1 MATIGKVAA
10 IFSASTSGLKSGVAD
25 AVRSFKQM
33 GGEAGKLSTAF
44 KVLRDA
50 GARGVGD
57 VGPAAARATAKLAT
71 MESMAARLQAGLAS
85 GAISA
90 ADFARK
96 MDMITAEAARM
107 SASVSRGVAITMQF
121 ENAEEKNART
131 MAELSS
137 LLKDGTISFETYYR
151 AVAQAEKTLAD
162 ETGVTAAAEQAARSL
177 ADAQKQAADA
187 VTASRQKGQAITD
200 SVMTAEERYNAR
212 VVELDTSLREGSISQ
227 ETFARATQAA
237 KQELNDATGVTAA
250 QEQAFQNM
258 VDVHQRGAAVFADV
272 ATAEERHANKLEDL
286 RGLLAAGAINQQT
299 FNRAV
304 SKADDELRQANAGT
318 DKFSGALGGAE
329 TALAKVNSKLNAL
342 IGIQAAQLFSSVAS
356 AVSNAARSLIS
367 YGADQAG
374 VVDGT
379 RNLAIRLGMTY
390 GEFAGIAHAAN
401 LADVSMESVGSAA
414 QKAEVNFAKAANG
427 SHVAQAAFG
436 ALGLSVEEL
445 GAMSPAQRFQAIAA
459 ALKNVPD
466 SAERARLAVALF
478 GRSGGELLPMFEEG
492 AAGIGDAAREAERF
506 GLALTKGQSDSID
519 SMGDAFQ
526 KAQQAVAGVVQQ
538 VVAYLAPALENITT
552 TFTDLVGGIGG
563 ANIGQFIGDAILNAA
578 VYFAGIADYFIAGAT
593 SLWEYASTVG
603 VQWNTVWEY
612 ANRAA
617 AFFAGVGDAFK
628 AGLAAAMLG
637 IVTPFAMILTGIK
650 EAAGMLGY
658 ESAALNS
665 AVAGMDAFRG
675 SLGTD
680 MEAAAASAAKNFN
693 YAFTGEGG
701 PKAAGGEAKKGP
713 LAMSLQES
721 IDKAKADAA
730 AKNAASP
737 QTIAAKDQKPPGEV
751 AAVGQSTEA
760 LKAVD
765 SRSKEGIAEMF
776 RLQRGASDDFQE
788 RIARAAERTADAV
801 EQSEDPD
808 LVEMAGA

>member
-33 GGEAGKLSTAF
+33 GGEAGKLSSAF

-57 VGPAAARATAKLAT
+57 VGPAAARAAAKLAT
-71 MESMAARLQAGLAS
+71 MESMAAKLQAGLAS

-90 ADFARK
+90 ADFSRK
-96 MDMITAEAARM
+96 MDMISTEAARM
-107 SASVSRGVAITMQF
+107 SAAVSRGVAITMQF

-162 ETGVTAAAEQAARSL
+162 ETGVTEAAEQAARSL

-200 SVMTAEERYNAR
+200 SVMTAEERYHAR
-212 VVELDTSLREGSISQ
+212 VVELDTSLRDGSISQ
-227 ETFARATQAA
+227 ETFNRATQAA

-250 QEQAFQNM
+250 QEKAFRDLA
-258 VDVHQRGAAVFADV
+258 DVHQRGAAVFADV
-272 ATAEERHANKLEDL
+272 ATAEERHGNKLEEL

-304 SKADDELRQANAGT
+304 SKADDELRQANAGAN
-318 DKFSGALGGAE
+318 KFSGALGSAE
-329 TALAKVNSKLNAL
+329 TALSKINSKLNAL
-342 IGIQAAQLFSSVAS
+342 VGIQAAQLFSSVAS

-445 GAMSPAQRFQAIAA
+445 GALSPAQRFQAIAA

-478 GRSGGELLPMFEEG
+478 GKSGGELLPMFEEG
-492 AAGIGDAAREAERF
+492 AAGIGEAAREAERF
-506 GLALTKGQSDSID
+506 GLALTQDQSNSID
-519 SMGDAFQ
+519 SMGDSFQ

-538 VVAYLAPALENITT
+538 VVAYLAPALEGVTT
-552 TFTDLVGGIGG
+552 TFTDLIGGVGG
-563 ANIGQFIGDAILNAA
+563 ANIGAFIGEAILNGAA
-578 VYFAGIADYFIAGAT
+578 YFAGIADWFVT
-593 SLWEYASTVG
+593 STKG
-603 VQWNTVWEY
+603 VWEY
-612 ANRAA
+612 V
-617 AFFAGVGDAFK
+617 AGVVEHFGGVTGIFSSVVSALQSVWYLGEAVFK
-628 AGLAAAMLG
+628 GVGVILAQSMAGWAGLLAELPETLVGSGWQEFGKSME
-637 IVTPFAMILTGIK
+637 T
-650 EAAGMLGY
+650 
-658 ESAALNS
+658 SAATLARGAEDAGKKSINS
-665 AVAGMDAFRG
+665 ALNVVGMGDK
-675 SLGTD
+675 SP
-680 MEAAAASAAKNFN
+680 
-693 YAFTGEGG
+693 TGE
-701 PKAAGGEAKKGP
+701 AQKGP
-713 LAMSLQES
+713 LALSMAEF
-721 IDKAKADAA
+721 IAKSRADAA
-730 AKNAASP
+730 AKNAAAP
-737 QTIAAKDQKPPGEV
+737 QTIAAKDQKPPGEPTP
-751 AAVGQSTEA
+751 VGKSMEA

-776 RLQRGASDDFQE
+776 RLQRGASDDLQE

-801 EQSEDPD
+801 EEGEEQN
-808 LVEMAGA
+808 VYEMAGN

>member
-1 MATIGKVAA
+1 
-10 IFSASTSGLKSGVAD
+10 
-25 AVRSFKQM
+25 
-33 GGEAGKLSTAF
+33 
-44 KVLRDA
+44 
-50 GARGVGD
+50 
-57 VGPAAARATAKLAT
+57 
-71 MESMAARLQAGLAS
+71 MESMAAKLQAGLAS

-96 MDMITAEAARM
+96 MDMIAAEAARM
-107 SASVSRGVAITMQF
+107 SAAVARGIDVTRQH
-121 ENAEEKNART
+121 ETAEQKHARAT
-131 MAELSS
+131 DELGS
-137 LLKDGTISFETYYR
+137 LLREGTIS
-151 AVAQAEKTLAD
+151 QD
-162 ETGVTAAAEQAARSL
+162 
-177 ADAQKQAADA
+177 
-187 VTASRQKGQAITD
+187 
-200 SVMTAEERYNAR
+200 
-212 VVELDTSLREGSISQ
+212 
-227 ETFARATQAA
+227 TFARATANA
-237 KQELNDATGVTAA
+237 GKELNDATGVTAA
-250 QEQAFQNM
+250 QEAAFQNM
-258 VDVHQRGAAVFADV
+258 VNVHQRGAAVFADV
-272 ATAEERHANKLEDL
+272 ATAEERHGNKLEEL

-304 SKADDELRQANAGT
+304 SKADDELRQANAGAN
-318 DKFSGALGGAE
+318 KFSGALGSAE
-329 TALAKVNSKLNAL
+329 NALAKVNSKLNAL

-356 AVSNAARSLIS
+356 AVSNAARSLVS

-374 VVDGT
+374 VVDAT
-379 RNLAIRLGMTY
+379 RNLSLRLGMTY

-401 LADVSMESVGSAA
+401 LADVSMESVGNAA

-427 SHVAQAAFG
+427 SSVAQAAFG

-445 GAMSPAQRFQAIAA
+445 GAMSPAQRFQAISA
-459 ALKNVPD
+459 ALANVPD

-478 GRSGGELLPMFEEG
+478 GRSGGELLPMFEDG
-492 AAGIGDAAREAERF
+492 AAGIAEAAAEAERF
-506 GLALTKGQSDSID
+506 GLALTQDQSNSID

-538 VVAYLAPALENITT
+538 VVAYLAPALENVTT
-552 TFTDLVGGIGG
+552 KFTDLVGNVGG

-680 MEAAAASAAKNFN
+680 MEAAAASAADNFN

-701 PKAAGGEAKKGP
+701 PKPAGGEAKKGP

-737 QTIAAKDQKPPGEV
+737 QTIAPKDQKPAGEV

-765 SRSKEGIAEMF
+765 SRSKEGISEMF
-776 RLQRGASDDFQE
+776 RLMRGGGDEIQEKQLHVLEQIHDDL
-788 RIARAAERTADAV
+788 
-801 EQSEDPD
+801 SEGDSQD
-808 LVEMAGA
+808 IMELAGA

>member
-10 IFSASTSGLKSGVAD
+10 IFSASTSGLKSGVSD

-33 GGEAGKLSTAF
+33 GGEAGRLSSAF
-44 KVLRDA
+44 KVLREA
-50 GARGVGD
+50 GSRIVGD
-57 VGPAAARATAKLAT
+57 VGPAAQRASARLAA

-90 ADFARK
+90 ADFARR
-96 MDMITAEAARM
+96 MGMITSEAARM
-107 SASVSRGVAITMQF
+107 SAVVSRGIDVTRQH
-121 ENAEEKNART
+121 ETAEQKNART
-131 MAELSS
+131 TEELAM
-137 LLKDGTISFETYYR
+137 LLREGTIS
-151 AVAQAEKTLAD
+151 QD
-162 ETGVTAAAEQAARSL
+162 
-177 ADAQKQAADA
+177 
-187 VTASRQKGQAITD
+187 
-200 SVMTAEERYNAR
+200 
-212 VVELDTSLREGSISQ
+212 
-227 ETFARATQAA
+227 TFARATARA
-237 KQELNDATGVTAA
+237 GQELNDATGVTAA

-272 ATAEERHANKLEDL
+272 ATAEERHGNKLEEL

-304 SKADDELRQANAGT
+304 SRADDELRQANAGAN
-318 DKFSGALGGAE
+318 KFSGALGELE
-329 TALAKVNSKLNAL
+329 TALAKINAKLNAL
-342 IGIQAAQLFSSVAS
+342 IGIQAAELFSSVAS
-356 AVSNAARSLIS
+356 AVSNAAQSLVS

-374 VVDGT
+374 VVDAT
-379 RNLAIRLGMTY
+379 RNLSLRLGMTY
-390 GEFAGIAHAAN
+390 AEFAGIAHAAS

-445 GAMSPAQRFQAIAA
+445 GALSPAQRFQAIAA

-478 GRSGGELLPMFEEG
+478 GKSGGELLPMFEEG

-506 GLALTKGQSDSID
+506 GLALTQDQANSID
-519 SMGDAFQ
+519 SMGDSFQ
-526 KAQQAVAGVVQQ
+526 KAWQAVAGVVQQ
-538 VVAYLAPALENITT
+538 AVAYLSGALGTAAT
-552 TFTDLVGGIGG
+552 TFTDLIGSIGG
-563 ANIGQFIGDAILNAA
+563 ANIGQFIGEAILNAA

-593 SLWEYASTVG
+593 SLWEYASEVG

-628 AGLAAAMLG
+628 AGIAAAMLG
-637 IVTPFAMILTGIK
+637 LVTPFAAILTGIK

-675 SLGTD
+675 SLGSD
-680 MEAAAASAAKNFN
+680 MEDAAASAAKNFN
-693 YAFTGEGG
+693 YALTGEGG
-701 PKAAGGEAKKGP
+701 PKAAGAVATKGP
-713 LAMSLQES
+713 LATSLQDS

-730 AKNAASP
+730 ARNAASP
-737 QTIAAKDQKPPGEV
+737 QTISGKDQKKTEE
-751 AAVGQSTEA
+751 AAPVGKSMEA

-808 LVEMAGA
+808 VVEMAGA

>member
-1 MATIGKVAA
+1 V
-10 IFSASTSGLKSGVAD
+10 SD

-33 GGEAGKLSTAF
+33 GGEAGRLSSAF
-44 KVLRDA
+44 KVLREA
-50 GARGVGD
+50 GSRGVGD
-57 VGPAAARATAKLAT
+57 VGPAAQRASAKLAT
-71 MESMAARLQAGLAS
+71 MESMAARLQSSLAS

-96 MDMITAEAARM
+96 MDMITAEADRM
-107 SASVSRGVAITMQF
+107 SAAVSRGISLTLQF
-121 ENAEEKNART
+121 ETAEQKNART

-151 AVAQAEKTLAD
+151 AVAQAEKALAD
-162 ETGVTAAAEQAARSL
+162 ETGVTAAAAQAAKTL
-177 ADAQKQAADA
+177 ADAQQQAADVVA
-187 VTASRQKGQAITD
+187 ASRQKGQSITD

-272 ATAEERHANKLEDL
+272 ATAEERHGNKLEEL

-304 SKADDELRQANAGT
+304 SKADDELRQANAGAN
-318 DKFSGALGGAE
+318 KFSGALGGAE
-329 TALAKVNSKLNAL
+329 TALAKVNAKLNAL

-356 AVSNAARSLIS
+356 AVSNAARSLVS
-367 YGADQAG
+367 YGADQVG
-374 VVDGT
+374 VVDAT
-379 RNLAIRLGMTY
+379 RNLSLRLGMTY
-390 GEFAGIAHAAN
+390 AEFAGISHAAN

-445 GAMSPAQRFQAIAA
+445 GALSPAQRFQAIAA

-478 GRSGGELLPMFEEG
+478 GRSGGELLPMFEAG

-506 GLALTKGQSDSID
+506 GLALTQDQTNSID
-519 SMGDAFQ
+519 SMGDSFQ

-538 VVAYLAPALENITT
+538 VVAYLSPALEGVVT
-552 TFTDLVGGIGG
+552 TFTDLIGGIGG

-578 VYFAGIADYFIAGAT
+578 VYFAGIADYFISGAT
-593 SLWEYASTVG
+593 SLWEYASEVG

-628 AGLAAAMLG
+628 AGIAAAMLG
-637 IVTPFAMILTGIK
+637 LVTPFAAILTGIK

-680 MEAAAASAAKNFN
+680 MEDAAASAAKNFS
-693 YAFTGEGG
+693 YAFTGEGV
-701 PKAAGGEAKKGP
+701 PKPAGGKAKKGP

-737 QTIAAKDQKPPGEV
+737 QTISGQDQKKTEEV
-751 AAVGQSTEA
+751 APVGKSTEA
-760 LKAVD
+760 LKAID
-765 SRSKEGIAEMF
+765 SRSKEGISEMF
-776 RLQRGASDDFQE
+776 RLMRGGGDEIQEKQLHVLEQIHDDLSESDSQDIME
-788 RIARAAERTADAV
+788 
-801 EQSEDPD
+801 
-808 LVEMAGA
+808 LAGV

>member
-10 IFSASTSGLKSGVAD
+10 IFSASTSGLKSGVSD

-33 GGEAGKLSTAF
+33 GGEAGRLSSAF
-44 KVLRDA
+44 KVLREA
-50 GARGVGD
+50 GSRGVGD
-57 VGPAAARATAKLAT
+57 VGPAAQRASAKLAT

-107 SASVSRGVAITMQF
+107 SAAVSRGISLTLQF
-121 ENAEEKNART
+121 ETAEEKNART

-151 AVAQAEKTLAD
+151 AVAQAEKALAD
-162 ETGVTAAAEQAARSL
+162 ETGVTAAAAQAAKSL
-177 ADAQKQAADA
+177 ADAQQQASDA
-187 VTASRQKGQAITD
+187 VAASRQKGQSITD

-272 ATAEERHANKLEDL
+272 ATAEERHGNKLEEL

-304 SKADDELRQANAGT
+304 SKADDELRQANAGAN
-318 DKFSGALGGAE
+318 KFSGALGGAE

-342 IGIQAAQLFSSVAS
+342 IGMQAAQLFSSVAS
-356 AVSNAARSLIS
+356 AVSNAARSLVS

-374 VVDGT
+374 VVDAT
-379 RNLAIRLGMTY
+379 RNLSLRLGMTY

-445 GAMSPAQRFQAIAA
+445 GALSPAQRFQAIAA

-506 GLALTKGQSDSID
+506 GLALTQDQANSID
-519 SMGDAFQ
+519 SMGDSFQ

-538 VVAYLAPALENITT
+538 VVAYLSPALENVTT
-552 TFTDLVGGIGG
+552 TFTDLIGGIGG

-593 SLWEYASTVG
+593 SLWEYASEVG

-628 AGLAAAMLG
+628 AGIAAAMLG
-637 IVTPFAMILTGIK
+637 LVTPFAAILTGIK

-680 MEAAAASAAKNFN
+680 MEDAAASAAKNFS

-701 PKAAGGEAKKGP
+701 PKPAGGEAKKGP
-713 LAMSLQES
+713 LAMSVQES
-721 IDKAKADAA
+721 IDKAKADLAA
-730 AKNAASP
+730 RNAANP
-737 QTIAAKDQKPPGEV
+737 QTISGKDQKKTEEV
-751 AAVGQSTEA
+751 APVGKSTEA

-776 RLQRGASDDFQE
+776 RLQRGASEDFQE
-788 RIARAAERTADAV
+788 RTARAAERTADAV

-808 LVEMAGA
+808 VVEIAGA

>member
-33 GGEAGKLSTAF
+33 GGEAGKLSSAF

-50 GARGVGD
+50 GSQGVGD
-57 VGPAAARATAKLAT
+57 VGPAAARASAKLAT
-71 MESMAARLQAGLAS
+71 MESMAAKLQAGLAS

-107 SASVSRGVAITMQF
+107 SAAVARGIDVTRQH
-121 ENAEEKNART
+121 ETAEQKHARAT
-131 MAELSS
+131 DELGS
-137 LLKDGTISFETYYR
+137 LLREGTIS
-151 AVAQAEKTLAD
+151 QD
-162 ETGVTAAAEQAARSL
+162 
-177 ADAQKQAADA
+177 
-187 VTASRQKGQAITD
+187 
-200 SVMTAEERYNAR
+200 
-212 VVELDTSLREGSISQ
+212 
-227 ETFARATQAA
+227 TFARATANA
-237 KQELNDATGVTAA
+237 GKELNDATGVTAA
-250 QEQAFQNM
+250 QEAAFQNM
-258 VDVHQRGAAVFADV
+258 VNVHQRGAAVFADV
-272 ATAEERHANKLEDL
+272 ATAEERHGNKLEEL

-304 SKADDELRQANAGT
+304 SKADDELRQANAGAN
-318 DKFSGALGGAE
+318 KFSGALGGAE

-374 VVDGT
+374 VVDAT
-379 RNLAIRLGMTY
+379 RNLSIRLGMTY
-390 GEFAGIAHAAN
+390 AEFAGISHAAN
-401 LADVSMESVGSAA
+401 LADVSMESVGNAA

-427 SHVAQAAFG
+427 SSVAQAAFG

-445 GAMSPAQRFQAIAA
+445 GALSPAQRFQAISA

-506 GLALTKGQSDSID
+506 GLALTQDQANSID
-519 SMGDAFQ
+519 SMGDSFQ

-538 VVAYLAPALENITT
+538 VVAYLAPALEGVTT
-552 TFTDLVGGIGG
+552 TFTDLIGNVGG

-578 VYFAGIADYFIAGAT
+578 VYFAGIADYFVAGAT
-593 SLWEYASTVG
+593 SLWEYASEVG
-603 VQWNTVWEY
+603 VQWIAVWEY

-637 IVTPFAMILTGIK
+637 IVTPFAMILAGIK

-658 ESAALNS
+658 ESAALDS

-693 YAFTGEGG
+693 YALTGEGG
-701 PKAAGGEAKKGP
+701 PKAAGGESKKGP

-737 QTIAAKDQKPPGEV
+737 QTIAAKDQKPAGEV

-765 SRSKEGIAEMF
+765 SRSKEGISEMF
-776 RLQRGASDDFQE
+776 RLMRGGGDEIQEKQLHVLEQIHDDL
-788 RIARAAERTADAV
+788 
-801 EQSEDPD
+801 SEGDSQD
-808 LVEMAGA
+808 IMELAGA